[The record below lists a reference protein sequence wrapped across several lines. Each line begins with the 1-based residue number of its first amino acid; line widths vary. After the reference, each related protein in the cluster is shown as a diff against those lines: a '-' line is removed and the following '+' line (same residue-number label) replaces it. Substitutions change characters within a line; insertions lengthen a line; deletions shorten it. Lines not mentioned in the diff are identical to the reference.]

1 VRRVSVD
8 PQALAAELLAGLNFG
23 HLGTVNRDGS
33 VQVSPVWVHIE
44 DGRPVFNTAEG
55 RVKWRNIERDPR
67 VTLEVIDSS
76 GYRSVEIRGRA
87 VMTREGAREHAD
99 ELAMKYTGEP
109 FDNFVEGVERV
120 KVTVEPERYLFHH

>member
-1 VRRVSVD
+1 VSVD

-120 KVTVEPERYLFHH
+120 KVTIEPERYLFHH

>member
-1 VRRVSVD
+1 VSVD
-8 PQALAAELLAGLNFG
+8 PQALADELLAGPNFG
-23 HLGTVNRDGS
+23 HLGTVNSDGS

-99 ELAMKYTGEP
+99 ELALKYTGEL
-109 FDNFVEGVERV
+109 FDNFEDGVERV
-120 KVTVEPERYLFHH
+120 KVTIEPERYLFHH

>member
-1 VRRVSVD
+1 VSVD
-8 PQALAAELLAGLNFG
+8 PQALADELLAGPNFG
-23 HLGTVNRDGS
+23 HLGTVNSDGS

-55 RVKWRNIERDPR
+55 RVKWRNIDRDPR

-99 ELAMKYTGEP
+99 ELALKYTGEP
-109 FDNFVEGVERV
+109 FDNFEDGVERV
-120 KVTVEPERYLFHH
+120 KVTIEPERYLFHH

>member
-1 VRRVSVD
+1 MSVD
-8 PQALAAELLAGLNFG
+8 PKALADELLAGRNFG

-67 VTLEVIDSS
+67 VTLEVIDAS

-87 VMTREGAREHAD
+87 VMTRDGARAHAD

-109 FDNFVEGVERV
+109 FDNFEQGVERV
-120 KVTVEPERYLFHH
+120 KVTIEPERYLFHH

>member
-1 VRRVSVD
+1 VSVD
-8 PQALAAELLAGLNFG
+8 PQALADELLAGLNFG
-23 HLGTVNRDGS
+23 HLGTVNSDGS

-67 VTLEVIDSS
+67 VTLEVIDAS

-99 ELAMKYTGEP
+99 ELALKYTGEL
-109 FDNFVEGVERV
+109 FDNFEDGVERV
-120 KVTVEPERYLFHH
+120 KVTIEPERYLFHH

>member
-1 VRRVSVD
+1 MSVD
-8 PQALAAELLAGLNFG
+8 PQAVAAELLAGINFG

-109 FDNFVEGVERV
+109 FDNFVEGVERI
-120 KVTVEPERYLFHH
+120 KVTIEPERYLFHH

>member
-1 VRRVSVD
+1 MSVD
-8 PQALAAELLAGLNFG
+8 PEALAAELLAGVNFG
-23 HLGTVNRDGS
+23 HLGTVNADGS

-67 VTLEVIDSS
+67 VTLEVIDAS

-87 VMTREGAREHAD
+87 VMTTEGAREHAD
-99 ELAMKYTGEP
+99 ELALKYTGEP
-109 FDNFVEGVERV
+109 FENFVDGVERV
-120 KVTVEPERYLFHH
+120 KVTIEPERYLFHH

>member
-1 VRRVSVD
+1 MSVD
-8 PQALAAELLAGLNFG
+8 PQALAAELLAGPNFG

-87 VMTREGAREHAD
+87 AMTLEGAREHAD
-99 ELAMKYTGEP
+99 ELALKYTGEL
-109 FDNFVEGVERV
+109 FDNFEEGVERV
-120 KVTVEPERYLFHH
+120 KVTIEPERYLFHH

>member
-1 VRRVSVD
+1 VSVD

-109 FDNFVEGVERV
+109 FDNFEEGVQRV
-120 KVTVEPERYLFHH
+120 KVTIEPERYLFHH

>member
-1 VRRVSVD
+1 VSVD

-44 DGRPVFNTAEG
+44 NGRPVFNTAEG

-87 VMTREGAREHAD
+87 VMTREGARENAD

-109 FDNFVEGVERV
+109 FDGFKEGVERV
-120 KVTVEPERYLFHH
+120 KVTIEPERYLFHH

>member
-1 VRRVSVD
+1 VSVD
-8 PQALAAELLAGLNFG
+8 PQAVAAELLAGPNFG

-33 VQVSPVWVHIE
+33 VQVSPVWVDIE

-87 VMTREGAREHAD
+87 VMTRKGAREHAD
-99 ELAMKYTGEP
+99 ELALKYTGEP

-120 KVTVEPERYLFHH
+120 KVTIEPERYLFHH

>member
-1 VRRVSVD
+1 VSVD
-8 PQALAAELLAGLNFG
+8 PKALAAELLAGANFG
-23 HLGTVNRDGS
+23 HLGTINGDGS

-44 DGRPVFNTAEG
+44 HGRPVFNTAEG
-55 RVKWRNIERDPR
+55 RVKWRNMRRDPR

-99 ELAMKYTGEP
+99 ELALKYTGEP
-109 FDNFVEGVERV
+109 FDNFEDGVERV
-120 KVTVEPERYLFHH
+120 KVMIEPERYLFHH

>member
-1 VRRVSVD
+1 VSVD
-8 PQALAAELLAGLNFG
+8 PQALADELLAGLNFG
-23 HLGTVNRDGS
+23 HLGTVNSDGS

-99 ELAMKYTGEP
+99 ELALKYTGEP
-109 FDNFVEGVERV
+109 FDNFEDGVERV
-120 KVTVEPERYLFHH
+120 KVTIEPERYLFHH

>member
-1 VRRVSVD
+1 MSVD
-8 PQALAAELLAGLNFG
+8 HQALAAELLAGLNFG

-33 VQVSPVWVHIE
+33 VQVSPVWVDIE

-87 VMTREGAREHAD
+87 VMTREGARENAD

-109 FDNFVEGVERV
+109 FDGFKEGVERV
-120 KVTVEPERYLFHH
+120 KVTIEPERYLFHH

>member
-1 VRRVSVD
+1 VSVD
-8 PQALAAELLAGLNFG
+8 PQAVAAELLAGINFG

-33 VQVSPVWVHIE
+33 VQVSPVWVDIE

-87 VMTREGAREHAD
+87 VMTREGAREHAN

-120 KVTVEPERYLFHH
+120 KVTIEPERYLFHH

>member
-1 VRRVSVD
+1 MSVD
-8 PQALAAELLAGLNFG
+8 SQALAAELLAGVNFG
-23 HLGTVNRDGS
+23 HLGTVNGDGS

-99 ELAMKYTGEP
+99 ELALKYTGEP
-109 FDNFVEGVERV
+109 FDNFEDGVERV
-120 KVTVEPERYLFHH
+120 KVTIEPERYLFHH

>member
-1 VRRVSVD
+1 MSVD
-8 PQALAAELLAGLNFG
+8 PQALAAELLAGPNFG

-44 DGRPVFNTAEG
+44 HGRPVFNTAEG
-55 RVKWRNIERDPR
+55 RVKWCNIERDPR

-109 FDNFVEGVERV
+109 FDNFEEGVERV
-120 KVTVEPERYLFHH
+120 KVTIEPERYLFHH

>member
-1 VRRVSVD
+1 MSVD

-67 VTLEVIDSS
+67 VTLEVIDSG
-76 GYRSVEIRGRA
+76 GYRSVEIRGHA

-109 FDNFVEGVERV
+109 FDNFEEGVERI
-120 KVTVEPERYLFHH
+120 KVTIEPERYLFHH

>member
-1 VRRVSVD
+1 VSVD
-8 PQALAAELLAGLNFG
+8 PQALAAELLAGVNFG
-23 HLGTVNRDGS
+23 HLGTVNGDGS

-99 ELAMKYTGEP
+99 ELALKYTGEP
-109 FDNFVEGVERV
+109 FDNFEDGVERV
-120 KVTVEPERYLFHH
+120 KVTIEPERYLFHH

>member
-1 VRRVSVD
+1 VSEVD
-8 PQALAAELLAGLNFG
+8 AAALARELLAGPNFG

-87 VMTREGAREHAD
+87 VMTREGARNEHINQ
-99 ELAMKYTGEP
+99 LALKYTGEP
-109 FDNFVEGVERV
+109 FENYVEGVARV
-120 KVTVEPERYLFHH
+120 KVIVEPERFIYHH

>member
-1 VRRVSVD
+1 MSVD
-8 PQALAAELLAGLNFG
+8 PQALAAELLAGPNFG

-87 VMTREGAREHAD
+87 VMTRDGAREHAD

-109 FDNFVEGVERV
+109 FDNFEEGVERV
-120 KVTVEPERYLFHH
+120 KVTIEPERYLFHH

>member
-1 VRRVSVD
+1 MSVD
-8 PQALAAELLAGLNFG
+8 PKALAAELLAGLNFG

-67 VTLEVIDSS
+67 VTLEVIDAS

-109 FDNFVEGVERV
+109 FDNFEEGVERV
-120 KVTVEPERYLFHH
+120 KVTIEPERYLFHH

>member
-1 VRRVSVD
+1 MSVD
-8 PQALAAELLAGLNFG
+8 PQALAAELLAGVNFG

-33 VQVSPVWVHIE
+33 VQVSPVWVDIE

-67 VTLEVIDSS
+67 VTLEVIDST

-99 ELAMKYTGEP
+99 ELALKYTGEP
-109 FDNFVEGVERV
+109 FDNFEDGVERV
-120 KVTVEPERYLFHH
+120 KVTIEPERYLYHH

>member
-1 VRRVSVD
+1 MSVD
-8 PQALAAELLAGLNFG
+8 PQALADELLAGLNFG
-23 HLGTVNRDGS
+23 HLGTVNSDGS

-55 RVKWRNIERDPR
+55 RVKWHNIERDPR
-67 VTLEVIDSS
+67 VTLEVIDAS

-99 ELAMKYTGEP
+99 ELALKYTNEP
-109 FDNFVEGVERV
+109 FDNFEDGVERV
-120 KVTVEPERYLFHH
+120 KVTIEPERYLFHH

>member
-1 VRRVSVD
+1 VPRVSVD
-8 PQALAAELLAGLNFG
+8 PQALATELLAGANFG
-23 HLGTVNRDGS
+23 HLGTVNADGS

-87 VMTREGAREHAD
+87 VMTREGAREQAD

-109 FDNFVEGVERV
+109 FDGFEEGVERV
-120 KVTVEPERYLFHH
+120 KVTIEPERYLFHH

>member
-1 VRRVSVD
+1 MSVD
-8 PQALAAELLAGLNFG
+8 PRALAADLLAGLNFG

-109 FDNFVEGVERV
+109 FDNFEEGVQRV
-120 KVTVEPERYLFHH
+120 KVTIEPERYLFHH

>member
-1 VRRVSVD
+1 VSVD

-120 KVTVEPERYLFHH
+120 KVAIEPERYLFHH

>member
-1 VRRVSVD
+1 MSVD
-8 PQALAAELLAGLNFG
+8 PKALADELLAGRNFG

-67 VTLEVIDSS
+67 VTLEVIDAS

-99 ELAMKYTGEP
+99 ELAMKYTDEP
-109 FDNFVEGVERV
+109 FDNFEEGVEWV
-120 KVTVEPERYLFHH
+120 KVTIEPERYLFHH

>member
-1 VRRVSVD
+1 VSVD
-8 PQALAAELLAGLNFG
+8 PQALAADLLAGLNFG

-87 VMTREGAREHAD
+87 VMTLEGAREHAD
-99 ELAMKYTGEP
+99 ELALKYTGEP
-109 FDNFVEGVERV
+109 FDNFEEGVERV
-120 KVTVEPERYLFHH
+120 KVTIEPERYLYHH

>member
-1 VRRVSVD
+1 MSVD
-8 PQALAAELLAGLNFG
+8 PQALADELLAGPNFG

-99 ELAMKYTGEP
+99 ELALKYTGEP
-109 FDNFVEGVERV
+109 FDNFEDGVERV
-120 KVTVEPERYLFHH
+120 KVTIEPERYLFHH

>member
-1 VRRVSVD
+1 MSVD
-8 PQALAAELLAGLNFG
+8 PKALADELLAGRNFG

-99 ELAMKYTGEP
+99 ELALKYTGEP
-109 FDNFVEGVERV
+109 FDNFEDGVERV
-120 KVTVEPERYLFHH
+120 KVTIEPERYLFHH